1 MKKQYIKQLI
11 KEELEKILNEANL
24 YLRPQKGGLGGKP
37 GFPPKT
43 FTFPGKIREEL
54 KDYFKFYGNIMYVN
68 PQVLIALGYITQG
81 NQSYDKTQNFPSLTK
96 LLQDKLPQQVRL
108 AIKKGAEGQKMVDIA
123 GRKMVPLSLEITKDS
138 NGDYLIKNPYFGGSL
153 EEYENVLNEILVL
166 EKKSSSTIY
175 KFKGILSV
183 DTKKRNKEEVLSDI
197 RSLTGVTIVSTKPA
211 QGDNITPNTEESVLS
226 IKIDPHPYMGKGGFS
241 KEKVEDTIDDVR
253 KIEGVEY
260 FKLIGNIETTGL

>member
-11 KEELEKILNEANL
+11 KEELEKILNEANFNI
-24 YLRPQKGGLGGKP
+24 RPQKGGLGGRR
-37 GFPPKT
+37 FIPKT
-43 FTFPGKIREEL
+43 FTFPGRIREEL
-54 KDYFKFYGNIMYVN
+54 KDYFKYFGNIMYVD
-68 PQVLIALGYITQG
+68 PQVLIALGYLERG
-81 NQSYDKTQNFPSLTK
+81 RQSYDKTQNFPSLTK